1 MEEKQKTY
9 INAIVLETGE
19 RIMVVQDGKGSPFF
33 TDVTGRKHHIET
45 LDLSE
50 ALSLPLFDQS
60 EQMRSLTDI
69 IKTFDVKAQ
78 DEHRAMIAEREYW
91 RKLRGDIF
99 IELFRN
105 PLYFDR
111 GIEGLLN
118 DTKYLVNQLWQQDQD
133 FSIRKISKNEAT

>member
-19 RIMVVQDGKGSPFF
+19 RTMVAQEEKGSPYF
-33 TDVTGRKHHIET
+33 TDATGKKHHIET

-50 ALSLPLFDQS
+50 AFPLPLLDQS
-60 EQMRSLTDI
+60 EQMKSLTDI
-69 IKTFDVKAQ
+69 MKTFDVKAQ
-78 DEHRAMIAEREYW
+78 DEHRAIITEREYW

-105 PLYFDR
+105 PSYHKDFSKSIDD
-111 GIEGLLN
+111 LLN
-118 DTKYLVNQLWQQDQD
+118 VTKYLVNQLWQQDQD
-133 FSIRKISKNEAT
+133 FLDK